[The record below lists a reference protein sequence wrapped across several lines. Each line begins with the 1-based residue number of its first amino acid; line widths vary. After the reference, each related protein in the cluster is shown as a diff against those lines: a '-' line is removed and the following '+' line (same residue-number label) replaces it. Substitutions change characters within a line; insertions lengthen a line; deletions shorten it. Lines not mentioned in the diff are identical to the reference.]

1 MSAMPLDDEQGPE
14 RRLPPGTTRAFV
26 ASTATEL
33 AGEFASGGTRL
44 ALGVALSAAAGA
56 AVWFLGDGTG
66 HWWPWLGLLVL
77 AAGAFVARTRWRLA
91 RYRVALVVAVVGAGA
106 NLALGAT
113 TLPAVVV
120 AAVAAAIAIAAV
132 CWSLTEALLTS

>member
-91 RYRVALVVAVVGAGA
+91 RYLRTSRSARRRSPPSSSRPSPPRSRSPRCAGR
-106 NLALGAT
+106 
-113 TLPAVVV
+113 
-120 AAVAAAIAIAAV
+120 
-132 CWSLTEALLTS
+132 